1 MYRFIYICRWV
12 ADNDLM
18 LLNNLVYKSCVSHI
32 WFMLRIAIMNN
43 HSLSSLLQ
51 AKNIQV
57 SINQIALALAI
68 SIYCFEYS

>member
-1 MYRFIYICRWV
+1 MYRFIYIRRWV

-18 LLNNLVYKSCVSHI
+18 LSHNLIYENCISHI

-57 SINQIALALAI
+57 SINQIALAFATRP
-68 SIYCFEYS
+68 